1 MAVTFTSMRKVLAA
15 FLLFCV
21 GIMVSTSAAP
31 VRICLLD
38 SSLESG
44 SGSSKCCKD
53 CRKDTEKPDV
63 CCHDLEQLPDAP
75 VPQDPVVLPPAVV
88 ADLPPVLFVSPV
100 LTEVC
105 LEKFSVSEPIRGP
118 TSPTAH
124 RAVLGIWR
132 L

>member
-1 MAVTFTSMRKVLAA
+1 MRKVLAA

-21 GIMVSTSAAP
+21 GIMVSASATP
-31 VRICLLD
+31 VRICLLNA
-38 SSLESG
+38 SLESAKEE
-44 SGSSKCCKD
+44 STCCTD
-53 CRKDTEKPDV
+53 CTREAEKSEP

-75 VPQDPVVLPPAVV
+75 VPQDPVELPPAVV

-100 LTEVC
+100 LTVVYQEM
-105 LEKFSVSEPIRGP
+105 FSVSEPIRGP
-118 TSPTAH
+118 TSPAAH